1 MLKLSLRY
9 WRVHWKKLVKVLF
22 AMILSSAA
30 LMIAF
35 LLARSSTEKSVQ
47 DVLNVNGNYD
57 IVVQDLTKS
66 QLDILA
72 SDDQIAEYGIVQ
84 NGGVCCTKNETMIP
98 YGAFLS
104 KKAVDMFHYPVEKGG
119 HYPQKSGEIAG
130 YESSFHAMGVAAVV
144 GNKIHLQL
152 YDAKSRKVSEGDYT
166 ISGVIDDYKNG
177 QSKIRTMKNYLD
189 YDENKTDFPEL
200 FFYEKDIPN
209 GNTMTGMALCD
220 ADTAPY
226 DVEKKL
232 KADGLSVCMGS
243 RLTGLASIAVASFQ
257 TQNDLYR
264 NAKFAHN
271 DFYASYMVPASVMI
285 IFILSFCSIY
295 GMISCNLTDR
305 RKNLG
310 LLECIGMS
318 RRKCAFYLFFESM
331 LQSICGIGVGYIL
344 GIVLYKVYIK
354 VLTEWRDITI
364 YDAFAVHPITQAVSL
379 NPFVYPA
386 AICLVIALAAVGAA
400 IWHNLRRTPL
410 EMLHAE
416 RGGASGMNKSK
427 YVIVTIMITGWT
439 MVFGATFMLAK
450 ADADSSE
457 IVANLQEVS
466 AVDSD
471 YSISKDIY
479 DTMIGNVQF
488 NRHSD
493 VVSQKDFECLQS
505 FKGVTDAKG
514 ILRIPGNKLLYK
526 K

>member
-66 QLDILA
+66 QLDIFA

-200 FFYEKDIPN
+200 FF
-209 GNTMTGMALCD
+209 T
-220 ADTAPY
+220 
-226 DVEKKL
+226 
-232 KADGLSVCMGS
+232 
-243 RLTGLASIAVASFQ
+243 
-257 TQNDLYR
+257 
-264 NAKFAHN
+264 
-271 DFYASYMVPASVMI
+271 
-285 IFILSFCSIY
+285 
-295 GMISCNLTDR
+295 
-305 RKNLG
+305 
-310 LLECIGMS
+310 
-318 RRKCAFYLFFESM
+318 
-331 LQSICGIGVGYIL
+331 
-344 GIVLYKVYIK
+344 
-354 VLTEWRDITI
+354 
-364 YDAFAVHPITQAVSL
+364 
-379 NPFVYPA
+379 
-386 AICLVIALAAVGAA
+386 
-400 IWHNLRRTPL
+400 
-410 EMLHAE
+410 
-416 RGGASGMNKSK
+416 
-427 YVIVTIMITGWT
+427 
-439 MVFGATFMLAK
+439 
-450 ADADSSE
+450 
-457 IVANLQEVS
+457 
-466 AVDSD
+466 
-471 YSISKDIY
+471 
-479 DTMIGNVQF
+479 
-488 NRHSD
+488 
-493 VVSQKDFECLQS
+493 
-505 FKGVTDAKG
+505 
-514 ILRIPGNKLLYK
+514 
-526 K
+526 

>member
-1 MLKLSLRY
+1 
-9 WRVHWKKLVKVLF
+9 
-22 AMILSSAA
+22 
-30 LMIAF
+30 
-35 LLARSSTEKSVQ
+35 
-47 DVLNVNGNYD
+47 
-57 IVVQDLTKS
+57 
-66 QLDILA
+66 
-72 SDDQIAEYGIVQ
+72 
-84 NGGVCCTKNETMIP
+84 
-98 YGAFLS
+98 
-104 KKAVDMFHYPVEKGG
+104 
-119 HYPQKSGEIAG
+119 
-130 YESSFHAMGVAAVV
+130 
-144 GNKIHLQL
+144 
-152 YDAKSRKVSEGDYT
+152 
-166 ISGVIDDYKNG
+166 
-177 QSKIRTMKNYLD
+177 
-189 YDENKTDFPEL
+189 
-200 FFYEKDIPN
+200 
-209 GNTMTGMALCD
+209 
-220 ADTAPY
+220 
-226 DVEKKL
+226 
-232 KADGLSVCMGS
+232 MGS

-331 LQSICGIGVGYIL
+331 LQSICGIGIGYIL

-416 RGGASGMNKSK
+416 RGGASGMNKNK

-439 MVFGATFMLAK
+439 MVVWSTFMLAK
-450 ADADSSE
+450 ADADSR
-457 IVANLQEVS
+457 
-466 AVDSD
+466 DC
-471 YSISKDIY
+471 
-479 DTMIGNVQF
+479 
-488 NRHSD
+488 R
-493 VVSQKDFECLQS
+493 QS
-505 FKGVTDAKG
+505 TGSFCRG
-514 ILRIPGNKLLYK
+514 
-526 K
+526 